1 GAARAFFADSDMFQS
16 FLDTRTTCGRR
27 IGSGRLPK
35 NRVVRRN
42 CEPSPGNDER
52 PLAGPC
58 HFTAMS
64 WLYGD
69 FGGCTRTRTLDP
81 LIKSQ
86 LLYHLSYAPVFED
99 RHQSG
104 ASVPRDFSAVQ
115 PTASDYVDNISRT
128 LLDPHAARLVSACV
142 CPAFRPQSR
151 KMSRATVT
159 EGVQLQHIV
168 TRLRLFGTEIVHQA
182 YHPL

>member
-1 GAARAFFADSDMFQS
+1 
-16 FLDTRTTCGRR
+16 
-27 IGSGRLPK
+27 
-35 NRVVRRN
+35 
-42 CEPSPGNDER
+42 
-52 PLAGPC
+52 
-58 HFTAMS
+58 
-64 WLYGD
+64 D

-128 LLDPHAARLVSACV
+128 FLDPLRRASSPQCV
-142 CPAFRPQSR
+142 CPAFRPLKAG

-168 TRLRLFGTEIVHQA
+168 TRLRLFGTEIVH
-182 YHPL
+182 